1 MYFTVNIFDILLYEY
16 TFNVFNLLIFNIVKM
31 NKIVFSYI

>member
-1 MYFTVNIFDILLYEY
+1 MYFTVNIFDIFLYEY
-16 TFNVFNLLIFNIVKM
+16 TFNVFNLLIFDIVKM